1 MMLLSVQS
9 THRHEEEDVVG
20 ACDDVCV
27 RSAKDQ
33 GATLSA
39 RASAPL
45 SPVRPR
51 VGGGGGSEHKAPRA
65 AHRQASTAQPPQGRG
80 STKHQALIMSPNW
93 PFCASKPPMRACVRP
108 CISGDAPGQ
117 GRGRRCGG
125 GGGASLSARC
135 QPVGPSPAPA
145 AGGLKRAA
153 QLCRMPHPTPPH
165 AIGSTA
171 WGQPPHAPGWYCS
184 ASVTLAA
191 FSAKSTS
198 MHLAGQCV
206 RGAQVTWVWCGA
218 AGTRRRH
225 HTQAH
230 MAARMHAAQLQAS
243 TRLTHRWVRTRPSP
257 GPLRPGLWQGRWG
270 QGGRAGG
277 DAGVEPCNG
286 GPGAAPLAHSCCTLC
301 CTTLP

>member
-125 GGGASLSARC
+125 GGGGKPERTLPACWAQPGPGCRRLEAGSSAV
-135 QPVGPSPAPA
+135 PHA
-145 AGGLKRAA
+145 A
-153 QLCRMPHPTPPH
+153 PHPTPCYRLH
-165 AIGSTA
+165 CMGAAAARTRLVLQRVRHVGGI
-171 WGQPPHAPGWYCS
+171 QCKVHINAPGRAVCE
-184 ASVTLAA
+184 
-191 FSAKSTS
+191 
-198 MHLAGQCV
+198 
-206 RGAQVTWVWCGA
+206 
-218 AGTRRRH
+218 
-225 HTQAH
+225 
-230 MAARMHAAQLQAS
+230 
-243 TRLTHRWVRTRPSP
+243 
-257 GPLRPGLWQGRWG
+257 
-270 QGGRAGG
+270 GRAGDVG
-277 DAGVEPCNG
+277 VVWRSRHPPQTPHPGPHGRPHACGPIASQYQADASL
-286 GPGAAPLAHSCCTLC
+286 GAHAALTRSTAPRSVAGAVGAGRQGRR
-301 CTTLP
+301 